1 MDQQGRYLLIVK
13 DDLTVEQRRVVV
25 GSRSGNRT
33 VISEGLEP
41 NDRVVVRGVQKRVP
55 APKFNFP
62 NPRHHSR
69 HAVMISNFFIDRPV
83 AANVIAWITIILGVV
98 ALRSLPVE
106 RYPNI
111 TPPTVQ
117 VTAVYPGANAQVVA
131 DTVAAP
137 IEQQVNGVE
146 NMVYMSSSSSATGSY
161 SLTITFGVGTIST
174 KHKCWYKTELPWPN
188 LSYLPKFV
196 SKGSPLKAID
206 QHLAGCL
213 TNVAH

>member
-1 MDQQGRYLLIVK
+1 
-13 DDLTVEQRRVVV
+13 
-25 GSRSGNRT
+25 
-33 VISEGLEP
+33 
-41 NDRVVVRGVQKRVP
+41 
-55 APKFNFP
+55 
-62 NPRHHSR
+62 
-69 HAVMISNFFIDRPV
+69 MISNFFIDRPV

-161 SLTITFGVGTIST
+161 SLTITFGVGTDLDQAQVLVQNRIALAEPQLPAEVRQQGITVKSNRRPAS
-174 KHKCWYKTELPWPN
+174 CW
-188 LSYLPKFV
+188 LS
-196 SKGSPLKAID
+196 
-206 QHLAGCL
+206 H
-213 TNVAH
+213 